1 MPTGSSATPGATT
14 SIRAPASKPVS
25 KTLPQVYT
33 ENGSEM
39 PVSDPCS
46 SVAICGSFLSG
57 LCDEFQE

>member
-39 PVSDPCS
+39 PVSDP
-46 SVAICGSFLSG
+46 VFIRGDLWLVSFRVMR
-57 LCDEFQE
+57 